1 MLQLAIMQSFAQ
13 SNANSMIHEPDVT
26 LTDYGLAVEAI
37 VLAWL
42 LRRKLAAHAVL
53 RSSFVWFYLSIAVAA
68 ILGGTYHGFL
78 PAMDRLTAGIL
89 WRAVLITIG
98 VTAFA
103 GWRIGAQLL
112 FSSTVAAWVSRIA
125 AVELALYALVAIF
138 VEQSFALAIVNY
150 LPAVFFLVLS
160 FAISFARSRDR
171 ATLLGLAGLLL
182 TLVAAAVQHLQISL
196 HPLYFNHNAFY
207 HLLQGVAL
215 IAIFIAARKLVQ
227 QSPSLQVNYA
237 HQT

>member
-1 MLQLAIMQSFAQ
+1 MQSFAVRQ
-13 SNANSMIHEPDVT
+13 PTSMIHEPDVT

-37 VLAWL
+37 ILAWL
-42 LRRKLAAHAVL
+42 LRRKPATHAAL
-53 RSSFVWFYLSIAVAA
+53 RSSFIWFYLSIALAA
-68 ILGGTYHGFL
+68 IMGGTFHGFL
-78 PAMDRLTAGIL
+78 PGMDRLTAAIL

-112 FSSTVAAWVSRIA
+112 FSPTVAALISRIA
-125 AVELALYALVAIF
+125 AVELVLYALVAIF

-150 LPAVFFLVLS
+150 LPAVLFLVLS
-160 FAISFARSRDR
+160 FAISFSRSRDG
-171 ATLLGLAGLLL
+171 ATLLGVAGLLL

-215 IAIFIAARKLVQ
+215 VAIFIAARKLAQ
-227 QSPSLQVNYA
+227 QPAKPQVNYA

>member
-1 MLQLAIMQSFAQ
+1 
-13 SNANSMIHEPDVT
+13 
-26 LTDYGLAVEAI
+26 
-37 VLAWL
+37 
-42 LRRKLAAHAVL
+42 
-53 RSSFVWFYLSIAVAA
+53 
-68 ILGGTYHGFL
+68 
-78 PAMDRLTAGIL
+78 MDRLAAGIL

-112 FSSTVAAWVSRIA
+112 FSPTVATWISRVA

-138 VEQSFALAIVNY
+138 VEQSFALAIANY
-150 LPAVFFLVLS
+150 LPAVFFLILS
-160 FAISFARSRDR
+160 FAISFARSRDG

-196 HPLYFNHNAFY
+196 HPRYFNHNAFY

-227 QSPSLQVNYA
+227 QSPGMQVNYA